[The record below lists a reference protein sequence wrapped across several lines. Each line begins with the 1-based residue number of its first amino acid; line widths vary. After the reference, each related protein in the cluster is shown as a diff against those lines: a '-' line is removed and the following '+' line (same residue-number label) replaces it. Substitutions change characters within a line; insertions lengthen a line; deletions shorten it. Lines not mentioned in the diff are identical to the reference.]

1 MCARINHAN
10 VYVFSDAESVIVSKS
25 SKPRSTRGTM
35 SSSGPPRG
43 PDDSVEGRS
52 EGSFFESGNLDWSV
66 LASEHMCEQ
75 VCRHVNKEHKQ
86 MELHGHQMLIDEE
99 LIDFEHGHDECLN
112 FEYGNDE
119 RRSIIGKM
127 GMFLWLVL
135 LSIVAYDCQQ
145 LQDMYRY
152 Q

>member
-1 MCARINHAN
+1 MCAHINHAN
-10 VYVFSDAESVIVSKS
+10 VYVFSDAESVIMSKQ

-35 SSSGPPRG
+35 SSPGPPRG
-43 PDDSVEGRS
+43 PDYSVEGRS
-52 EGSFFESGNLDWSV
+52 EVSFFESGNLDCSV
-66 LASEHMCEQ
+66 LASEQ
-75 VCRHVNKEHKQ
+75 VCRHVNKEHSIKQ
-86 MELHGHQMLIDEE
+86 MEFHRHQMLIDQQ
-99 LIDFEHGHDECLN
+99 LIDFEHGQDECLN

-119 RRSIIGKM
+119 RCPILGKM

>member
-1 MCARINHAN
+1 MCAHINHPN

-66 LASEHMCEQ
+66 LASEQ
-75 VCRHVNKEHKQ
+75 VCRHVNKEHVNKQ
-86 MELHGHQMLIDEE
+86 MELHRHQMPIDDQ
-99 LIDFEHGHDECLN
+99 LIDFEHGQDECLN
-112 FEYGNDE
+112 FEYENDE
-119 RRSIIGKM
+119 CSSIIGKM

-135 LSIVAYDCQQ
+135 LSIVAYDCKQ